1 MTETLVVKTLSSPF
15 YESPDMLISDV
26 GNIITFNLISLKP
39 FSADTSSE
47 QDTNPFWLCLLLI
60 CPCWQHA
67 YCNGKALISL
77 LCSVRRF
84 GKLPFFFVNYGL
96 KITLSEMSE
105 SRSLKN
111 KTKQDIKYC

>member
-67 YCNGKALISL
+67 YCDGKALISL
-77 LCSVRRF
+77 LCEMFWKVA
-84 GKLPFFFVNYGL
+84 FFVVNYGL
-96 KITLSEMSE
+96 KITLSEMLE